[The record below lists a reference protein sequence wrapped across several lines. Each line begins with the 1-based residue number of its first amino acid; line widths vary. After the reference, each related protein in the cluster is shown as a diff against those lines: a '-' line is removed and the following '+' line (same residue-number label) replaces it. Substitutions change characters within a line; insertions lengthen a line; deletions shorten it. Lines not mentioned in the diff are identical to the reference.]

1 VTSLRPPHD
10 ATTPAEAIARF
21 RQVHD
26 VVLQETGQIIR
37 GKDGVVRLAL
47 ACLFAGGHLVIED
60 VPGTGKT
67 SLAKSLAAA
76 VAGSWRRVQFTP
88 DLLPSD
94 ITGVSIWD
102 RNAQEFRFRP
112 GPVFANIVL
121 ADEINRAS
129 PKTQSALLEVMEERQ
144 VTVDGV
150 AHPVPTPFLVVATQ
164 NPIDL
169 EGTYQLP
176 EAQLDRF
183 LMRLAIGHPELDVEA
198 EIFNSRATA
207 EAPTPRQVTTLA
219 EVEALQRAVAS
230 VHTAPEISRYIAVLV
245 KATREHPQLRLGV
258 STRGGLALM
267 RAAQA
272 YAAGE
277 GRHFVVPGDVKA
289 VVGPVLTHRLMV
301 TAQAEVSGVAA
312 ADVLTEVVG
321 SVPVPVLSE
330 RR

>member
-1 VTSLRPPHD
+1 M
-10 ATTPAEAIARF
+10 TPAEAIARF
-21 RQVHD
+21 RHAHD
-26 VVLQETGQIIR
+26 TVLRETGQVIR

-102 RNAQEFRFRP
+102 RNTQEFRFRP

-183 LMRLAIGHPELDVEA
+183 MMRIAIGHPELDVEA
-198 EIFNSRATA
+198 EIFSSRAKA
-207 EAPTPRQVTTLA
+207 DAPTPRQVTTLE
-219 EVEALQRAVAS
+219 EVEALQRVVAT
-230 VHTAPEISRYIAVLV
+230 VHTAPEISRYIAALV
-245 KATREHPQLRLGV
+245 KATREHRQLRLGA

-289 VVGPVLTHRLMV
+289 VAGPVLTHRLMV
-301 TAQAEVSGVAA
+301 TAQAEVGGVAA
-312 ADVLTEVVG
+312 ADVLADVIG
-321 SVPVPVLSE
+321 AVPVPVLSAH
-330 RR
+330 R